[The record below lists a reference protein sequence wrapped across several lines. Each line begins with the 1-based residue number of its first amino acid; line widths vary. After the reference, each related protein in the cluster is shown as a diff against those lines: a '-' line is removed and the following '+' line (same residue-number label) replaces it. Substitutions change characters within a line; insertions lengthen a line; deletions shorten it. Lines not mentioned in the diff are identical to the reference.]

1 MRLRE
6 ETLRTLRIG
15 FALLIV
21 ATATPSAQVVTDGL
35 PVFTNRV
42 EVNLVT
48 LRVVVTTLLDHPVT
62 DLTRDD
68 FEIWEDGERREIT
81 HFERV
86 SDGRID
92 EFGEEDFRIAGDIS
106 SPSPDL
112 QRLVV
117 LAFDSSSVVDLPFQR
132 RATAVAQEFVT
143 AHSGSGVWWSVALV
157 GGDPRC
163 LVPPTTD
170 TKTVV
175 EGLSSLRKL
184 FGGVLAHRTE
194 LPVSFRVAREAPL
207 MAGPWCSLSMA
218 EQALGMPE
226 TTRALTNLF
235 KAYGAIPGAKACVF
249 FHPGSSDAPL
259 AGCGDLNSRDMMRY
273 VDTTDLWQDVAR
285 QASTAGFKIYG
296 MSSRGLQIPMDN
308 ADSRRSSTLAKRSIL
323 SFSTSAAAAILAVR
337 TGGDTFA
344 SNDLGMVID
353 AAMRE
358 TGTYFSLAFIAPH
371 AHDGEQH
378 DIDVKVHGR
387 GPLKVRH
394 KKSHLDF
401 DPRTILVEQ
410 LATPSEFPKHGGAL
424 PVELDLHTEIVGD
437 DRMEVV
443 IAATT
448 PLSSLALLP
457 LNGELSG
464 DIDVFL
470 AVHDENGQLRGITED
485 HERISVPGKLTESKR
500 LHVQRRILV
509 PATENTVT
517 IAIYDPISD
526 LSGMQSAVAKPGEQ

>member
-1 MRLRE
+1 MCNRE
-6 ETLRTLRIG
+6 ETLRFLRIG
-15 FALLIV
+15 LALLIL

-35 PVFTNRV
+35 PVFTDRV

-86 SDGRID
+86 TDGRID
-92 EFGEEDFRIAGDIS
+92 EPGAGNVRAADDILPP
-106 SPSPDL
+106 PSDL

-117 LAFDSSSVVDLPFQR
+117 LAFDSSSVPDMPYQR
-132 RATAVAQEFVT
+132 RAAAAAQDLVT
-143 AHSGSGVWWSVALV
+143 AHSGSGVQWSVALV

-170 TKTVV
+170 TETVV
-175 EGLSSLRKL
+175 EGLSSLRGL
-184 FGGVLAHRTE
+184 FGGVLAQRTE
-194 LPVSFRVAREAPL
+194 LPVSFRLAGEAPL
-207 MAGPWCSLSMA
+207 MAGAWCSLSMA

-249 FHPGSSDAPL
+249 FHPGPSSAPF

-296 MSSRGLQIPMDN
+296 MSSRGLEVPVAN
-308 ADSRRSSTLAKRSIL
+308 ADSRHSATLAKRSSL
-323 SFSTSAAAAILAVR
+323 SFSTTDAAAILAVR
-337 TGGDTFA
+337 TGGDTFE
-344 SNDLGMVID
+344 SNDLEMVID
-353 AAMRE
+353 TATRD
-358 TGTYFSLAFIAPH
+358 TGAYYSLAFIVPH
-371 AHDGEQH
+371 AHDGKIH

-394 KKSHLDF
+394 KKGYYDF

-410 LATPSEFPKHGGAL
+410 LATPSEFSKQGGAL
-424 PVELDLHTEIVGD
+424 PVELDLHTKIVGD
-437 DRMEVV
+437 DRMEVK
-443 IAATT
+443 ITAAT
-448 PLSSLALLP
+448 PLSSLALIP
-457 LNGELSG
+457 LNDGLSG
-464 DIDVFL
+464 NIDVFL
-470 AVHDENGQLRGITED
+470 AVHDDSGHLRGITED
-485 HERISVPGKLTESKR
+485 QQRIFVPGKPAGSKHMN
-500 LHVQRRILV
+500 LERRILV

-517 IAIYDPISD
+517 IAIYDPISG
-526 LSGMQSAVAKPGEQ
+526 LSGMDSAVAQPGG

>member
-1 MRLRE
+1 MRS
-6 ETLRTLRIG
+6 LRIG
-15 FALLIV
+15 LALLIV

-35 PVFTNRV
+35 PVFTDRV

-92 EFGEEDFRIAGDIS
+92 EPRAGNVRAADDILPP
-106 SPSPDL
+106 PSDL

-117 LAFDSSSVVDLPFQR
+117 LAFDSSSVEDLPFQR
-132 RATAVAQEFVT
+132 RAITAAQDFVN
-143 AHSGSGVWWSVALV
+143 AHSDAGVQWSVALV

-170 TKTVV
+170 TKTVF
-175 EGLSSLRKL
+175 EGLNSLHNL
-184 FGGVLAHRTE
+184 FGGVLTGRTE
-194 LPVSFRVAREAPL
+194 LPVSFRATSQAPL
-207 MAGPWCSLSMA
+207 MAGTWCSLSMA
-218 EQALGMPE
+218 EQAVGMPE

-249 FHPGSSDAPL
+249 FHPGSSSDAPF
-259 AGCGDLNSRDMMRY
+259 AGCGGLNSRDMMRY
-273 VDTTDLWQDVAR
+273 RDITNLWLDVAR

-296 MSSRGLQIPMDN
+296 MSSRGLEVPVAN
-308 ADSRRSSTLAKRSIL
+308 ADSRTSAVFAKRSIL
-323 SFSTSAAAAILAVR
+323 SFSTTEAAAILAVR
-337 TGGDTFA
+337 TGGDTFE
-344 SNDLGMVID
+344 SNDLEMVID
-353 AAMRE
+353 TATRD
-358 TGTYFSLAFIAPH
+358 TGAYYSLAFIVPH
-371 AHDGEQH
+371 AHDGKIH

-394 KKSHLDF
+394 KKGYYDF

-410 LATPSEFPKHGGAL
+410 LATPSEFSKQGGAL
-424 PVELDLHTEIVGD
+424 PVELDLHTKIVGD
-437 DRMEVV
+437 DRMEVK
-443 IAATT
+443 ITAAT
-448 PLSSLALLP
+448 PLSSLALIP
-457 LNGELSG
+457 LNDGLSG
-464 DIDVFL
+464 NIDVFL
-470 AVHDENGQLRGITED
+470 AVHDDSGHLRGITED
-485 HERISVPGKLTESKR
+485 QQRIFVPGKPAGSKHMH
-500 LHVQRRILV
+500 LERRILV

-517 IAIYDPISD
+517 IAIYDPISG
-526 LSGMQSAVAKPGEQ
+526 LSGMDSAVAQPGG

>member
-1 MRLRE
+1 MCNRE
-6 ETLRTLRIG
+6 ETFRFLRIG
-15 FALLIV
+15 LALLIV
-21 ATATPSAQVVTDGL
+21 AAATPSAQVATDGL
-35 PVFTNRV
+35 PVFTDRV

-48 LRVVVTTLLDHPVT
+48 LRVVVTTPLDHPVT

-68 FEIWEDGERREIT
+68 FEIREDGERREIT

-86 SDGRID
+86 VDGRID
-92 EFGEEDFRIAGDIS
+92 EQGEGDLRTAGKIS
-106 SPSPDL
+106 PPPSDL

-117 LAFDSSSVVDLPFQR
+117 LAFDTSSVPDLPFQHR
-132 RATAVAQEFVT
+132 AVAAAQDFVT
-143 AHSGSGVWWSVALV
+143 AHADSGVQWSVALV

-170 TKTVV
+170 TETVV
-175 EGLSSLRKL
+175 EGLSSLHEL
-184 FGGVLAHRTE
+184 FSGVLARRTE
-194 LPVSFRVAREAPL
+194 LPVSFRVAGEAPL
-207 MAGPWCSLSMA
+207 MAGAWCRLSMA

-249 FHPGSSDAPL
+249 FHPGSSNAPF
-259 AGCGDLNSRDMMRY
+259 AGCEDYNSPDMMRY

-296 MSSRGLQIPMDN
+296 MSSRGLQTQMDN
-308 ADSRRSSTLAKRSIL
+308 ADSRGSGTLAKRSIL

-358 TGTYFSLAFIAPH
+358 TGTYYSLAFIAPH

-378 DIDVKVHGR
+378 DIDVTVHGR
-387 GPLKVRH
+387 RLLKVRH

-443 IAATT
+443 IAAAT
-448 PLSSLALLP
+448 PLSSLALVP
-457 LNGELSG
+457 LDGVLSG
-464 DIDVFL
+464 GIDVFL
-470 AVHDENGQLRGITED
+470 AVHDDSGQLRGITED
-485 HERISVPGKLTESKR
+485 YERISVPGKVTGSKG
-500 LHVQRRILV
+500 LHLDRRILV

-517 IAIYDPISD
+517 IAIYDPISG
-526 LSGMQSAVAKPGEQ
+526 LSGMQSAVAKPRD